1 MNSAAWGA
9 SFSGPGL
16 HCHSQSVRAR
26 RSRVYCQRVQAV
38 LAPVEPSSRSVILH
52 KQSLGGDDSL
62 LQRGGPLQGVA
73 RSGRALAGQLL
84 GLLSL
89 NGVLAN
95 PEQSFRDVERLR
107 ELGGQATERGLQV
120 GPFLHSCITQILRDP
135 QEGLACVK
143 AARAALLHLTESS

>member
-9 SFSGPGL
+9 SFSGPGT
-16 HCHSQSVRAR
+16 HCNSQSFRAR
-26 RSRVYCQRVQAV
+26 RTRVHCQRVQAV
-38 LAPVEPSSRSVILH
+38 LAPVEPSGRSALIE
-52 KQSLGGDDSL
+52 KQSLSGDDSL

-73 RSGRALAGQLL
+73 RTGRALAGQFL

-120 GPFLHSCITQILRDP
+120 GPTLHSFITQILRDP
-135 QEGLACVK
+135 
-143 AARAALLHLTESS
+143 